1 MSRRFA
7 IAIFAA
13 VPIRIPIM
21 RIVLWSLT
29 PFGIGTLSDD
39 LAWASA
45 FVEHKERIE
54 ELERTATDDDRF
66 NWGFFGYDFPEFV
79 ATISNV
85 LRPLPSLLRE
95 IVGNP
100 FVTYPVERSW
110 LTPSVV
116 QLATSIDVDQVFDRL
131 PQLAEALEE
140 GECSNS
146 DILNH
151 CRQQGGH
158 VRGCW
163 AVDRILG
170 RE

>member
-66 NWGFFGYDFPEFV
+66 NGGFFGYDFPEFV

-100 FVTYPVERSW
+100 FVTYPVERLW
-110 LTPSVV
+110 LTPSVSNWLRV
-116 QLATSIDVDQVFDRL
+116 SMSTKCSTVCRNWQKLWKKENAPIPTS
-131 PQLAEALEE
+131 
-140 GECSNS
+140 
-146 DILNH
+146 
-151 CRQQGGH
+151 
-158 VRGCW
+158 
-163 AVDRILG
+163 
-170 RE
+170 